1 MDDEIKDLRT
11 GAFFKKATD
20 KIKEA
25 EFELNK
31 PGSDYIGY
39 SVCRNAQFAIENF
52 LKGYLVKNDIDIE
65 LSDTIASLYEKCIKV
80 DERFKN
86 IDINGFRCK
95 NLAIAS
101 KHCTDYN
108 VLSSCFDSVERIESF
123 LKENKV
129 F

>member
-108 VLSSCFDSVERIESF
+108 VLSSCFDSVERIETF

>member
-52 LKGYLVKNDIDIE
+52 LKRYLVKNDIDIE
-65 LSDTIASLYEKCIKV
+65 L
-80 DERFKN
+80 FKLFKEIFN
-86 IDINGFRCK
+86 
-95 NLAIAS
+95 
-101 KHCTDYN
+101 
-108 VLSSCFDSVERIESF
+108 RILF
-123 LKENKV
+123 WR
-129 F
+129 